1 MKELLIVILV
11 CAVIAAILWANKKLR
26 ENIRNIF
33 KIEELRKRITYTILI
48 ILIYRFGSY
57 VVLPG
62 IDPNQLAELQN
73 QSSSGL
79 LGLLNMFSGGAFANA
94 SVFALGIM
102 PYITASII
110 VQLLGM
116 AIPYFQRLQK
126 EGESGRRKINQI
138 TRYLTVI
145 IVGVQAPGYIANLR
159 AQLPSEAIY
168 PFVAGGS
175 PTLFFWISS
184 VIILIAG
191 TLFVMWLGERITD
204 KGLGNGISLIIMIGI
219 IARLPFALFAEV
231 VSRFS
236 QGHGGPIFFLIEIVV
251 LVLVIIMTIMLV
263 QGTRKIPV
271 QYAKRVVGNKQYG
284 GVRQYIPLKV
294 NAAGVM
300 PIIFAQAIMF
310 VPITIAGFTQSESM
324 SGFMAAFT
332 NMNGFWYNFV
342 FFILIIVF
350 TYFYTAVTINPAQM
364 AEDIKKNGGFI
375 PGVKPGKKTQEFF
388 DEIISRITLPGSL
401 FLGIVAIMPAIVS
414 ILGVNQQFSQFY
426 GGTSLLIL
434 VGVVLDTLQQI
445 ESHLLMRHYDGLT
458 KAGRI
463 KGRSGRM

>member
-1 MKELLIVILV
+1 MCIVIAGL
-11 CAVIAAILWANKKLR
+11 LWLKKSVR
-26 ENIRNIF
+26 ETIQNIF
-33 KIEELRKRITYTILI
+33 KIEELRKRILYTLFI
-48 ILIYRFGSY
+48 ILIYRFGSH

-62 IDPNQLAELQN
+62 VNPDVLLFGNKSDE
-73 QSSSGL
+73 GL
-79 LGLLNMFSGGAFANA
+79 LGLLNMFSGGAFAKA

-110 VQLLGM
+110 IQLLGM
-116 AIPYFQRLQK
+116 AVPYFQRLQK
-126 EGESGRRKINQI
+126 EGESGHRKINQI
-138 TRYLTVI
+138 TRYLTVLV
-145 IVGVQAPGYIANLR
+145 VGVQAPGYIA
-159 AQLPSEAIY
+159 AI
-168 PFVAGGS
+168 PTTAIVDGG
-175 PTLFFWISS
+175 TTYFWISS

-191 TLFVMWLGERITD
+191 TLLIMWLGERITD
-204 KGLGNGISLIIMIGI
+204 KGIGNGISLIIMIGI
-219 IARLPFALFAEV
+219 IARLPFALLAEFGSRFAE
-231 VSRFS
+231 RNN
-236 QGHGGPIFFLIEIVV
+236 GGPLLFLIEIVF
-251 LVLVIIMTIMLV
+251 LVLVIIMTILLV

-310 VPITIAGFTQSESM
+310 IPITIVGYSGTENM
-324 SGFMAAFT
+324 GGFMRAFS

-342 FFILIIVF
+342 FFILIVLF

-364 AEDIKKNGGFI
+364 AEDIKKNGGYI
-375 PGVKPGKKTQEFF
+375 PGVKPGKQTKDYIDT
-388 DEIISRITLPGSL
+388 IMSRITFPGSL
-401 FLGIVAIMPAIVS
+401 FLGIVAIMPALVS
-414 ILGVNQQFSQFY
+414 IMGVNQQFSQFY

-458 KAGRI
+458 KSGRI
-463 KGRSGRM
+463 KGRVGRM